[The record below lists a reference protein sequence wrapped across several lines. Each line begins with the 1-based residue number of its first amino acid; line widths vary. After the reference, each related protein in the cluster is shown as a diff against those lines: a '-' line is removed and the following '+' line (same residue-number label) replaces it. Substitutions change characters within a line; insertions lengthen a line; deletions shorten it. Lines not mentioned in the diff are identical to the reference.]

1 MYDNSMKQ
9 WTPEEIKE
17 FRKSLNLYQKDFALM
32 LGVTTRYIIYIE
44 QGVKKP
50 GKTFRLFL
58 DCLKREE
65 EGKRKRKGGQKMATG
80 TYKRS
85 NVWWIRYTGIDGRQK
100 RESSHSKEYKAA
112 IALLADRQKTITN
125 GK

>member
-1 MYDNSMKQ
+1 MYHTSMKQ

-32 LGVTTRYIIYIE
+32 VGVTTRYIIYIE

-65 EGKRKRKGGQKMATG
+65 EGKRKRKGG
-80 TYKRS
+80 
-85 NVWWIRYTGIDGRQK
+85 
-100 RESSHSKEYKAA
+100 
-112 IALLADRQKTITN
+112 
-125 GK
+125 